1 MVAAAIHLCSHQRR
15 GAADDKA
22 IQPLLDLIVDY
33 LPSPVDIPPMPGH
46 VPGKEDEIVE
56 CHCNDKE
63 PLAGL
68 LFKLFSDSTRIRI
81 LYALSVSQMCVADL
95 ATLLQLSQ
103 PAVSHQLRV
112 LRSGRLV
119 IGRREGKMVFYS
131 LADAHVRSI
140 LSQGLD
146 HVLE

>member
-1 MVAAAIHLCSHQRR
+1 MSEQQKHAPYLALEEGQSREAQEAFPDEETLYNL
-15 GAADDKA
+15 AD
-22 IQPLLDLIVDY
+22 
-33 LPSPVDIPPMPGH
+33 
-46 VPGKEDEIVE
+46 
-56 CHCNDKE
+56 
-63 PLAGL
+63 

-112 LRSGRLV
+112 LRGGRLV
-119 IGRREGKMVFYS
+119 TGRREGKMVFYS

-146 HVLE
+146 HVME

>member
-1 MVAAAIHLCSHQRR
+1 MMHAQERPSYLALNEGQSREVQEAFPDEETLYNL
-15 GAADDKA
+15 AD
-22 IQPLLDLIVDY
+22 
-33 LPSPVDIPPMPGH
+33 
-46 VPGKEDEIVE
+46 
-56 CHCNDKE
+56 
-63 PLAGL
+63 